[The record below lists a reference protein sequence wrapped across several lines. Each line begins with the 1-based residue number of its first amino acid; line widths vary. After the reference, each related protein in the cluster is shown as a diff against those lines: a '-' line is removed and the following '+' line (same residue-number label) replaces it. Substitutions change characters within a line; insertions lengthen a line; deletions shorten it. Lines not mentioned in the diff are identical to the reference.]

1 MCKVCFRPHYLTRL
15 RLSHFFVHTS
25 ILFFGFP
32 PFLVSI
38 SYYYGF
44 VSCRILF
51 EEKQFLLRIFLY
63 LKLKNEI
70 SDKWKINF
78 IHCIIFFD
86 NKIAFYISPSLQRLE
101 DFRPNHNWKLSKHI
115 YNENCMSNYIESR
128 PK

>member
-1 MCKVCFRPHYLTRL
+1 MNKNNFFFFCTSTYIQLNSKFVQILISFGRYENTQRYGRSTAMCKVCFRPHYLTRL
-15 RLSHFFVHTS
+15 ELSHFFVHTS

-63 LKLKNEI
+63 LELKNEI
-70 SDKWKINF
+70 SDK
-78 IHCIIFFD
+78 
-86 NKIAFYISPSLQRLE
+86 
-101 DFRPNHNWKLSKHI
+101 
-115 YNENCMSNYIESR
+115 
-128 PK
+128 